1 MNMKSFFLSL
11 PVALVLT
18 SCSAPA
24 TEDNNPDNF
33 LNANATS
40 SANNASTTAA
50 PTGVATTANAQTSGA
65 GNSGSG
71 ASGTGAGA
79 KTYKVIDEASPDMPA
94 EIVAALKKAK
104 VPPPPATLKV
114 ADRQRVRL
122 ITSKGTIVV
131 ELNPQAAPLHAKS
144 FAYLAGRKFFDGT
157 VFHRYVPGFVIQGGD
172 PLTKNPKFGAP
183 YASMTGQPSGFH
195 GTGGPGYQ
203 IPREYSNLT
212 HEKFVLAAARGRDP
226 DSAGSQFYITLE
238 AQPSLDKDTPTSVD
252 PNGYTVFG
260 KVVSG
265 SDVVSKLRAG
275 DKLQS
280 ATLVK

>member
-1 MNMKSFFLSL
+1 MNMKSFFLTL

-40 SANNASTTAA
+40 SANNASTSAA
-50 PTGVATTANAQTSGA
+50 PTGTGTDAKAQTAGTGASGA
-65 GNSGSG
+65 GTSGSG
-71 ASGTGAGA
+71 AGT
-79 KTYKVIDEASPDMPA
+79 KTYKVIDESSPDTPA

-114 ADRQRVRL
+114 ADRQRVQL

-172 PLTKNPKFGAP
+172 PLTKNPQLKEFFG
-183 YASMTGQPSGFH
+183 M
-195 GTGGPGYQ
+195 GGPGYQ
-203 IPREYSNLT
+203 VPREFNDLK
-212 HEKFVLAAARGRDP
+212 HEQFVLSAARSSDP